1 MAPEP
6 KLSQEVPA
14 RWIGCVVL
22 NPTDVEGRL
31 RLLPEGP
38 LPLKLQAVLK
48 APRARAEGLNRLDH
62 NGAPFLSHR
71 DRLTPPEGSPELA
84 A

>member
-22 NPTDVEGRL
+22 NPTDVEGRS
-31 RLLPEGP
+31 RLLPEDP

-48 APRARAEGLNRLDH
+48 ASRARAEAPHRLDH
-62 NGAPFLSHR
+62 NGAPLFSR
-71 DRLTPPEGSPELA
+71 PETG
-84 A
+84 